1 MSRKL
6 LLADDSVTI
15 QKVIGITFVN
25 EDYTLAVADNGDAAL
40 EKARSDRPDLILA
53 DVFMPG
59 KNGYELC
66 AAVKADPSLAGVP
79 VLLLTGTFE
88 PFDEGKAQACGADGW
103 IAKPF
108 ESQTLIT
115 RVKELLDKAW
125 AAPVAS
131 KAPAEPVAPVAE
143 TVPESAA
150 VAVFMPEAE
159 PVSAPE
165 PEVEADIWTELEDSE
180 TAPATESAA
189 AAASPEVDFSAI
201 FTDEAVEPSIP
212 AEVEATEDIWGDV
225 SLIEED
231 LAPVSAEPIADELPE
246 DVWAEMD
253 APVAPAVEPET
264 VVSPVAATDETVDL
278 SEEDEVMEL
287 DEEDILALDEGDI
300 LEDEA
305 GVEAPA
311 AEDDFVFVPDEAE
324 VELAADEDLPP
335 LTEDIFAFEEESVS
349 LAAGES
355 EPEVLTETAPEAA
368 VIGEAPVAEE
378 DDFVFS
384 TDEPEFEAEDSVVAE
399 SVQEDDTLSPEP
411 EMPVVE
417 LAEAAPTAAEAFA
430 ATAAELPTEPVAE
443 PSPVEAPAPI
453 VAPVAANAVEE
464 RARELSEAELER
476 IVERVAGT
484 VIERLAGTILEK
496 IAWEVVPDL
505 AESLIKEELRQ
516 IKAEAE
522 QTS

>member
-25 EDYTLAVADNGDAAL
+25 EDYTLAVAGNGDAAL

-88 PFDEGKAQACGADGW
+88 PFDEAKAQACGADGW

-125 AAPVAS
+125 AAPVEPKAPA
-131 KAPAEPVAPVAE
+131 APAEPVAPVAE
-143 TVPESAA
+143 PVPESAA
-150 VAVFMPEAE
+150 VAVSMPEAE
-159 PVSAPE
+159 PVSASE

-180 TAPATESAA
+180 TAPAPEPAV

-201 FTDEAVEPSIP
+201 FTDEAVEPSAP
-212 AEVEATEDIWGDV
+212 AEEEAAEDIWNDV
-225 SLIEED
+225 SLVEED
-231 LAPVSAEPIADELPE
+231 LTPASAEPA
-246 DVWAEMD
+246 
-253 APVAPAVEPET
+253 
-264 VVSPVAATDETVDL
+264 AATDETVDL

-287 DEEDILALDEGDI
+287 DDGDILALDEGDI

-305 GVEAPA
+305 GVDAPA
-311 AEDDFVFVPDEAE
+311 AEDDFVFVPDETEAD
-324 VELAADEDLPP
+324 LAADEDLPP
-335 LTEDIFAFEEESVS
+335 LAEDIFTFEDEPVP

-355 EPEVLTETAPEAA
+355 EPEVVTETAPEAA
-368 VIGEAPVAEE
+368 VIGETPVAEE

-384 TDEPEFEAEDSVVAE
+384 TEEPEFEPEDSVVAE
-399 SVQEDDTLSPEP
+399 SVQEDDTLRPEP
-411 EMPVVE
+411 EMPAVE
-417 LAEAAPTAAEAFA
+417 LAEAAPAAAEAFA
-430 ATAAELPTEPVAE
+430 ATAAGLPAEPVAE
-443 PSPVEAPAPI
+443 PSPVEAPAP
-453 VAPVAANAVEE
+453 VVAASVEE

-476 IVERVAGT
+476 IVERVAGA

-496 IAWEVVPDL
+496 IAWEVVPGL

>member
-88 PFDEGKAQACGADGW
+88 PFDEAKAQACGADGW

-108 ESQTLIT
+108 ESQTLIS

-125 AAPVAS
+125 TVPA
-131 KAPAEPVAPVAE
+131 APAEPVATVAE

-150 VAVFMPEAE
+150 AAMPVPP
-159 PVSAPE
+159 PVSALE
-165 PEVEADIWTELEDSE
+165 PEVEADIWTELVDSE
-180 TAPATESAA
+180 TAPVPEPVVAV
-189 AAASPEVDFSAI
+189 ASREVDFSAI
-201 FTDEAVEPSIP
+201 FTDDAEASSASP
-212 AEVEATEDIWGDV
+212 AAEAAEDIWSDV
-225 SLIEED
+225 SLVEED
-231 LAPVSAEPIADELPE
+231 LSPASDEPAVAELPG
-246 DVWAEMD
+246 DIWAEMD
-253 APVAPAVEPET
+253 TPASPAVTPET
-264 VVSPVAATDETVDL
+264 VSIPPAAVAEPALEELIDL
-278 SEEDEVMEL
+278 AEEDEVMEL
-287 DEEDILALDEGDI
+287 AEEDILALDEGDI
-300 LEDEA
+300 LGAEA
-305 GVEAPA
+305 VVDTPA
-311 AEDDFVFVPDEAE
+311 GEDDFVFVTDETE
-324 VELAADEDLPP
+324 VDLAAEEDLPP
-335 LTEDIFAFEEESVS
+335 LAEDIFAFEDESAPF
-349 LAAGES
+349 AAAEPDS
-355 EPEVLTETAPEAA
+355 EAATEFVPEAA
-368 VIGEAPVAEE
+368 FLGESPVAEA
-378 DDFVFS
+378 DDFVLS
-384 TDEPEFEAEDSVVAE
+384 SEEPEFAAEGPAAAKSFQEDDVLSPESEMPAVELPEETPLVAE
-399 SVQEDDTLSPEP
+399 SFV
-411 EMPVVE
+411 
-417 LAEAAPTAAEAFA
+417 
-430 ATAAELPTEPVAE
+430 
-443 PSPVEAPAPI
+443 APA
-453 VAPVAANAVEE
+453 VAANVVEE
-464 RARELSEAELER
+464 GVRSLSEAELER
-476 IVERVAGT
+476 IVERVART

-522 QTS
+522 QTG

>member
-88 PFDEGKAQACGADGW
+88 PFDEAKAQASGADGW

-108 ESQTLIT
+108 ESQTLIN

-125 AAPVAS
+125 TVSA
-131 KAPAEPVAPVAE
+131 APVAE
-143 TVPESAA
+143 TVPESAPAA
-150 VAVFMPEAE
+150 VSMPVPP

-165 PEVEADIWTELEDSE
+165 VEVEADIWTELVDSE
-180 TAPATESAA
+180 AAPAPEPVVAV
-189 AAASPEVDFSAI
+189 ASRDVDFSAI
-201 FTDEAVEPSIP
+201 FSDDAEASSASPAVE
-212 AEVEATEDIWGDV
+212 AAEDIWSDV
-225 SLIEED
+225 SLVEED
-231 LAPVSAEPIADELPE
+231 LAPASDEPAASELPG
-246 DVWAEMD
+246 DIWAEMD
-253 APVAPAVEPET
+253 TPASPVFAPET
-264 VVSPVAATDETVDL
+264 DSIPPAAAEEPVLEEPVDL
-278 SEEDEVMEL
+278 ADEDEVMEL
-287 DEEDILALDEGDI
+287 AEEDILALDEGDI
-300 LEDEA
+300 LGAEA
-305 GVEAPA
+305 VVDTPA
-311 AEDDFVFVPDEAE
+311 GEDDFVFVTDETE
-324 VELAADEDLPP
+324 VDLAAEEDLPP
-335 LTEDIFAFEEESVS
+335 LAEDIFAFEDEPAP
-349 LAAGES
+349 LAAAEPDS
-355 EPEVLTETAPEAA
+355 EVATEFVPEAA
-368 VIGEAPVAEE
+368 FLGESPGAEA
-378 DDFVFS
+378 DDFVLS
-384 TDEPEFEAEDSVVAE
+384 SEEPEFAAAGPAAAKSF
-399 SVQEDDTLSPEP
+399 QEDDVLSPES
-411 EMPVVE
+411 EMPAVE
-417 LAEAAPTAAEAFA
+417 LPEETPLVAEAF
-430 ATAAELPTEPVAE
+430 V
-443 PSPVEAPAPI
+443 APA
-453 VAPVAANAVEE
+453 VAANGVEE
-464 RARELSEAELER
+464 GARSLSEAELER
-476 IVERVAGT
+476 IVERVART

-522 QTS
+522 QTG

>member
-25 EDYTLAVADNGDAAL
+25 EDYNLAVADNGDAAL

-88 PFDEGKAQACGADGW
+88 PFDEAKAQACGADGW

-108 ESQTLIT
+108 ESQTLIS

-125 AAPVAS
+125 AAPAEP
-131 KAPAEPVAPVAE
+131 KAPTAPDEPVAPVAE
-143 TVPESAA
+143 AAPESAA
-150 VAVFMPEAE
+150 APAAMPEAA
-159 PVSAPE
+159 PISASE

-180 TAPATESAA
+180 AAPAAEPAA
-189 AAASPEVDFSAI
+189 AAASQEVDFGAI
-201 FTDEAVEPSIP
+201 FTDETEASAAPPE
-212 AEVEATEDIWGDV
+212 AEAAEDIWSDV
-225 SLIEED
+225 SLVEED
-231 LAPVSAEPIADELPE
+231 LAPASDEPAASELSE

-253 APVAPAVEPET
+253 APAAPAIDEGGAAEE
-264 VVSPVAATDETVDL
+264 VVGL

-287 DEEDILALDEGDI
+287 AEEDILALDEGDI
-300 LEDEA
+300 LEGETV
-305 GVEAPA
+305 VEAPA
-311 AEDDFVFVPDEAE
+311 AEDDFVFVPEEASD
-324 VELAADEDLPP
+324 LAADEDLPP
-335 LTEDIFAFEEESVS
+335 LAEDIFAFEDEPVS
-349 LAAGES
+349 LAAAPES
-355 EPEVLTETAPEAA
+355 EDVTESALETAI
-368 VIGEAPVAEE
+368 IGEASVAEE

-384 TDEPEFEAEDSVVAE
+384 TEEPEFEAEGLAETE
-399 SVQEDDTLSPEP
+399 SVQEDDALSLEP
-411 EMPVVE
+411 DMPAVE
-417 LAEAAPTAAEAFA
+417 FAEETPIATEPFF
-430 ATAAELPTEPVAE
+430 ATAGELPEEPVAE
-443 PSPVEAPAPI
+443 PSAIEAPAPV
-453 VAPVAANAVEE
+453 VAPVAAEAVEE
-464 RARELSEAELER
+464 RVRELSEAELER

-496 IAWEVVPDL
+496 IAWEIVPDL
-505 AESLIKEELRQ
+505 AESLIKDELRQ

-522 QTS
+522 QSG

>member
-88 PFDEGKAQACGADGW
+88 PFDEAKAQACGADGW

-108 ESQTLIT
+108 ESQTLIA

-125 AAPVAS
+125 AAPV
-131 KAPAEPVAPVAE
+131 EPVAE
-143 TVPESAA
+143 TVPEPAPAA
-150 VAVFMPEAE
+150 ASMTAVSSLS
-159 PVSAPE
+159 VPE
-165 PEVEADIWTELEDSE
+165 PEVEADIWTELADPE
-180 TAPATESAA
+180 TPPAVEAPVAE
-189 AAASPEVDFSAI
+189 ASQEVDFSAI
-201 FTDEAVEPSIP
+201 FTDDSGESSAPP
-212 AEVEATEDIWGDV
+212 AAEVAEDIWSDV
-225 SLIEED
+225 SLVEED
-231 LAPVSAEPIADELPE
+231 LALASDEPAAGELSEDIWAKMEEPE
-246 DVWAEMD
+246 S
-253 APVAPAVEPET
+253 PAVEGGAVEET
-264 VVSPVAATDETVDL
+264 IAAI
-278 SEEDEVMEL
+278 EEDEVMEL
-287 DEEDILALDEGDI
+287 SDEDIMTLDEGDI
-300 LEDEA
+300 VGEEPV
-305 GVEAPA
+305 VETAA
-311 AEDDFVFVPDEAE
+311 AEDDFVFVPDETVGGLAE
-324 VELAADEDLPP
+324 GEDLPP
-335 LTEDIFAFEEESVS
+335 LAEDIFAFEDEPAP
-349 LAAGES
+349 LAAAGVES
-355 EPEVLTETAPEAA
+355 KVALESSPEAA
-368 VIGEAPVAEE
+368 VPGESPVAEE

-384 TDEPEFEAEDSVVAE
+384 TEESGFEVEDLSEPEDLE
-399 SVQEDDTLSPEP
+399 QDDVLSP
-411 EMPVVE
+411 
-417 LAEAAPTAAEAFA
+417 
-430 ATAAELPTEPVAE
+430 AAELPVAETFTASVAELPEEPLAE
-443 PSPVEAPAPI
+443 PSAVEAPAPL
-453 VAPVAANAVEE
+453 VAPVAAETVEE

>member
-88 PFDEGKAQACGADGW
+88 PFDEAKAQACGADGW

-125 AAPVAS
+125 AAP
-131 KAPAEPVAPVAE
+131 AEPVAPVVE
-143 TVPESAA
+143 TVPESTA
-150 VAVFMPEAE
+150 VAASMPGAE

-165 PEVEADIWTELEDSE
+165 PEVEADIWTELEDAE
-180 TAPATESAA
+180 TAPAPEPAA
-189 AAASPEVDFSAI
+189 AAVSPEVDFSAI
-201 FTDEAVEPSIP
+201 FTDEAVEPSAS
-212 AEVEATEDIWGDV
+212 AEVEATEDIWSDV
-225 SLIEED
+225 SLVEED
-231 LAPVSAEPIADELPE
+231 LAPASAEPVADELPE

-253 APVAPAVEPET
+253 APVVPAVEPET
-264 VVSPVAATDETVDL
+264 VASPVVAEVVFVDEAVDL
-278 SEEDEVMEL
+278 SDEDKVMEL

-305 GVEAPA
+305 SVEAPA

-324 VELAADEDLPP
+324 VELAAAEDLPP
-335 LTEDIFAFEEESVS
+335 LSEDIFAFEDD
-349 LAAGES
+349 LAAGEP
-355 EPEVLTETAPEAA
+355 EPEAVTETAPEAA

-378 DDFVFS
+378 GDFVFS
-384 TDEPEFEAEDSVVAE
+384 TEEPEFVAEDSVVDE
-399 SVQEDDTLSPEP
+399 NVQEDDTLSPES
-411 EMPVVE
+411 EM
-417 LAEAAPTAAEAFA
+417 
-430 ATAAELPTEPVAE
+430 PVAE
-443 PSPVEAPAPI
+443 PFAEPQVATESFAASVAELPA
-453 VAPVAANAVEE
+453 AAVEE

-496 IAWEVVPDL
+496 IAWEIVPDL

-522 QTS
+522 QTG

>member
-88 PFDEGKAQACGADGW
+88 PFDEAKAQACGADGW

-108 ESQTLIT
+108 ESQTLIS

-125 AAPVAS
+125 AAP
-131 KAPAEPVAPVAE
+131 AEPVAPVTEAA
-143 TVPESAA
+143 PESAA
-150 VAVFMPEAE
+150 APAAMPETA
-159 PVSAPE
+159 PISAPE

-180 TAPATESAA
+180 TAPAAEPAA
-189 AAASPEVDFSAI
+189 AVAASQEVDFGAI
-201 FTDEAVEPSIP
+201 FTDEAEQSSAPTE
-212 AEVEATEDIWGDV
+212 AEAAEDIWSDV
-225 SLIEED
+225 SLVEED
-231 LAPVSAEPIADELPE
+231 LAPASDEPVASELSE

-253 APVAPAVEPET
+253 APAAPAIAER
-264 VVSPVAATDETVDL
+264 VAAEEVVGL

-287 DEEDILALDEGDI
+287 AEEDILALDEGDI
-300 LEDEA
+300 LEDETV
-305 GVEAPA
+305 VEAPA
-311 AEDDFVFVPDEAE
+311 AEDDFVFVPEEASD
-324 VELAADEDLPP
+324 LAADEDLPP
-335 LTEDIFAFEEESVS
+335 LAEDIFAFEDEPVS
-349 LAAGES
+349 LAAAPES
-355 EPEVLTETAPEAA
+355 EDVTESALETAI
-368 VIGEAPVAEE
+368 IGEASVAEE

-384 TDEPEFEAEDSVVAE
+384 TEEPEFEAEGLAETE
-399 SVQEDDTLSPEP
+399 SVQEDDALSLEP
-411 EMPVVE
+411 DMPAVE
-417 LAEAAPTAAEAFA
+417 FAEETPIATEPFF
-430 ATAAELPTEPVAE
+430 ATAGELPEEPVAE
-443 PSPVEAPAPI
+443 PCAIEAPAPV
-453 VAPVAANAVEE
+453 VAPVAAEAVEE
-464 RARELSEAELER
+464 RVRELSEAELER

-496 IAWEVVPDL
+496 IAWEIVPDL
-505 AESLIKEELRQ
+505 AESLIKDELRQ

-522 QTS
+522 QSG

>member
-88 PFDEGKAQACGADGW
+88 PFDEAKAQVCGADGW

-125 AAPVAS
+125 AAPAEP
-131 KAPAEPVAPVAE
+131 KAPAVPVAPAAE

-150 VAVFMPEAE
+150 APASMPEAAAI
-159 PVSAPE
+159 SAPE
-165 PEVEADIWTELEDSE
+165 PEVEADIWTELDDSE
-180 TAPATESAA
+180 TAPAAEPVAV
-189 AAASPEVDFSAI
+189 AAASPEADFGAI
-201 FTDEAVEPSIP
+201 FSDEAEESAAPP
-212 AEVEATEDIWGDV
+212 AAEAAEDIWSDV
-225 SLIEED
+225 SLVEED
-231 LAPVSAEPIADELPE
+231 LAPASDEAAAGELSE

-253 APVAPAVEPET
+253 APAAPDVEPET
-264 VVSPVAATDETVDL
+264 VEGVVADETVDL

-300 LEDEA
+300 LDVEA

-324 VELAADEDLPP
+324 PGLTSAEDLPP
-335 LTEDIFAFEEESVS
+335 LAEDIFAFEDESVS
-349 LAAGES
+349 LATAA
-355 EPEVLTETAPEAA
+355 PEAEAVSETAPEAA
-368 VIGEAPVAEE
+368 IIGEAPVAED

-384 TDEPEFEAEDSVVAE
+384 TEEPEFETEDLPVAE
-399 SVQEDDTLSPEP
+399 TYPAYDALNREP
-411 EMPVVE
+411 ELPVVE
-417 LAEAAPTAAEAFA
+417 FA
-430 ATAAELPTEPVAE
+430 
-443 PSPVEAPAPI
+443 
-453 VAPVAANAVEE
+453 
-464 RARELSEAELER
+464 
-476 IVERVAGT
+476 
-484 VIERLAGTILEK
+484 
-496 IAWEVVPDL
+496 
-505 AESLIKEELRQ
+505 
-516 IKAEAE
+516 
-522 QTS
+522 